1 MRRRDREVTDTE
13 KIKAVM
19 RSCKIC
25 RIGLIDD
32 GEVYIVPMNFG
43 AVWDKERC
51 TLYFHSACEGRKLE
65 LIRKKAR
72 AGFEMD
78 TGYEL
83 VVADSACRYSARYC
97 SITGN
102 GKIKIIDDPKEKLLG
117 LHTIMENCVG
127 GGKWEFDS
135 KAVSRVCVIKLDV
148 TNMSCK
154 SND

>member
-19 RSCKIC
+19 SSCKIC
-25 RIGLIDD
+25 RIGLSD
-32 GEVYIVPMNFG
+32 GGEIYIVPMNFG

-51 TLYFHSACEGRKLE
+51 TLYFHSAGEGRKIE
-65 LIRKKAR
+65 LIRKIAR

-83 VVADSACRYSARYC
+83 IEADFACRYSARYC
-97 SITGN
+97 SIIGN
-102 GKIKIIDDPKEKLLG
+102 GKIEVIDDTKEKLLG
-117 LHTIMENCVG
+117 LQAVMENCAG
-127 GGKWEFDS
+127 GGKWEFDDQ
-135 KAVSRVCVIKLDV
+135 AVSRVCVIKLDV

-154 SND
+154 SNA